1 MKRLFIYLAVIS
13 LVSFMSTLPALAQH
27 GHGGSHGQSGSH
39 GQQADRS
46 QGRSD
51 MSRGMEHQGMRD
63 EHKPELEM
71 ESHGS
76 SEHAQ
81 NSASELLQQDSKL
94 SEKLQS
100 RLPAGTDVNQ
110 AAEGFGNLGQFVAAV
125 NVSHNLGIPFS
136 DLKGQLD
143 EGKSLGEAI
152 HELKPDVDAQAEA
165 KKAEAQAK
173 KDLKKGS

>member
-1 MKRLFIYLAVIS
+1 MKRIFIYLAILS
-13 LVSFMSTLPALAQH
+13 LVSFMSALPALAQH

-51 MSRGMEHQGMRD
+51 TSSGMEHQGMRD
-63 EHKPELEM
+63 EHKPEMET
-71 ESHGS
+71 ESHRS
-76 SEHAQ
+76 SEQ
-81 NSASELLQQDSKL
+81 GQKSASELLRQDSKL
-94 SEKLQS
+94 SEKLAS

-110 AAEGFGNLGQFVAAV
+110 AAEGFDNLGQFVAAV

-136 DLKGQLD
+136 DLRGEMQD
-143 EGKSLGEAI
+143 GKSLGEAI